1 MKANMQNAEKL
12 IEDLIGDNDLSI
24 DNEIQH
30 SWGKEFSFSI
40 SNVNVDLNEVFG
52 ESKRFE
58 SIAHGVDENFN
69 DTQIFLVELGGEEEI
84 ENHNGE
90 TIENVPALIFT
101 GWHSAGEY
109 TDEDYEGYM
118 SGSMAWPDAD
128 KYDEALICM
137 ENKYRAESLKSGIN
151 LLNNALK
158 IVMESCGNNKNEI
171 LAQPTIRDFIR
182 LMAA

>member
-1 MKANMQNAEKL
+1 MKANMQNAEKI
-12 IEDLIGDNDLSI
+12 IEELLGENELSI

-40 SNVNVDLNEVFG
+40 SNVNVDLSEVFG
-52 ESKRFE
+52 ENERFE

-84 ENHNGE
+84 ENYNGE
-90 TIENVPALIFT
+90 TVENVPALIFS
-101 GWHSAGEY
+101 GWHNAGEY

-128 KYDEALICM
+128 KYDEALIYM
-137 ENKYRAESLKSGIN
+137 EKKYRRESLNSGIN